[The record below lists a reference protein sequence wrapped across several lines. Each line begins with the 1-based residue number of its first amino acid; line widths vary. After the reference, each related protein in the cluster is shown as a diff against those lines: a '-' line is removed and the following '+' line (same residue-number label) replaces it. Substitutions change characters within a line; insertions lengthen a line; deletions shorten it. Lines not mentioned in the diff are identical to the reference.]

1 MLRLVLLLF
10 LIGTAA
16 TLNAQTPAASA
27 TSTPTPTASPTPTP
41 TSRSLID
48 SLSTGDVQK
57 AIDLLKTNYINP
69 DALNDAEIDRS
80 KLEGLLTRLGRGAA
94 LTSTAEANAPAASFY
109 SDVLSGRVAYLRLGD
124 MTRPNLDAL
133 DKALSGDGAKKIDA
147 AVIDLRAS
155 TS

>member
-10 LIGTAA
+10 LIGAAA

-27 TSTPTPTASPTPTP
+27 TPTPTPSP

-124 MTRPNLDAL
+124 MTR
-133 DKALSGDGAKKIDA
+133 
-147 AVIDLRAS
+147 
-155 TS
+155 